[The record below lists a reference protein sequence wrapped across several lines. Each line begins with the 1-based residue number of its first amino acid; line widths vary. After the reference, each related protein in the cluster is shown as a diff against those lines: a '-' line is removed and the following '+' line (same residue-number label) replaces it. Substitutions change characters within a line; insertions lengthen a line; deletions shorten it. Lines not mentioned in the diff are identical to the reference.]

1 MNSADLSK
9 ILEYEPS
16 TGVFR
21 WNKSKGTALAG
32 DVAGSVNHHGYREI
46 TIDGKKLQ
54 ANRLAWLF
62 VTGRFPNGVIDHI
75 NRVRDDNRFS
85 NLRDIS
91 VAENNLNKSIRL
103 DNKSGTPGVN
113 WDIKREKWR
122 VTGQINRKQKHLG
135 YIKNINDAIEVRRIF
150 CRKYHLT
157 SKEYAYEV
165 TE

>member
-54 ANRLAWLF
+54 ANR
-62 VTGRFPNGVIDHI
+62 
-75 NRVRDDNRFS
+75 
-85 NLRDIS
+85 
-91 VAENNLNKSIRL
+91 
-103 DNKSGTPGVN
+103 
-113 WDIKREKWR
+113 
-122 VTGQINRKQKHLG
+122 
-135 YIKNINDAIEVRRIF
+135 
-150 CRKYHLT
+150 
-157 SKEYAYEV
+157 
-165 TE
+165 

>member
-1 MNSADLSK
+1 SK

-62 VTGRFPNGVIDHI
+62 VTGMFPNGVIDHI

-103 DNKSGTPGVN
+103 
-113 WDIKREKWR
+113 
-122 VTGQINRKQKHLG
+122 
-135 YIKNINDAIEVRRIF
+135 
-150 CRKYHLT
+150 
-157 SKEYAYEV
+157 
-165 TE
+165 

>member
-1 MNSADLSK
+1 
-9 ILEYEPS
+9 
-16 TGVFR
+16 
-21 WNKSKGTALAG
+21 
-32 DVAGSVNHHGYREI
+32 
-46 TIDGKKLQ
+46 

-62 VTGRFPNGVIDHI
+62 VTGMFPNGVIDHI

-113 WDIKREKWR
+113 WDIKRGKWR

-135 YIKNINDAIEVRRIF
+135 YFKNIDDAIEARRIF

-157 SKEYAYEV
+157 SKEYADEV

>member
-9 ILEYEPS
+9 ILEYDPS

-62 VTGRFPNGVIDHI
+62 VTGMFPNGVIDHI

-103 DNKSGTPGVN
+103 DNKSGTSGVN

-122 VTGQINRKQKHLG
+122 ATGQINRKQKHLG
-135 YIKNINDAIEVRRIF
+135 YFKNIDDAMEARRIF

-157 SKEYAYEV
+157 SKEYADEV
-165 TE
+165 TG